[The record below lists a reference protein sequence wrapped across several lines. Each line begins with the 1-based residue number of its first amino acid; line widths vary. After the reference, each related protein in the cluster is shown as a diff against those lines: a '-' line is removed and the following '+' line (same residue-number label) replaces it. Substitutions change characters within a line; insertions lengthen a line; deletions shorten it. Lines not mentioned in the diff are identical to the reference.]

1 MGVFEQQ
8 VYSYFTVLSKE
19 NEAKHANQHLIPLN
33 YLKKRQ
39 MLVC

>member
-8 VYSYFTVLSKE
+8 IYSFTVLSKE
-19 NEAKHANQHLIPLN
+19 NEAKHAEQHLIPLN
-33 YLKKRQ
+33 YLSKRQ